1 MFEYSLLLPTRGRP
15 ELVRRFLESVAGTVL
30 VPGSLEV
37 VLCLDEDD
45 KASQSIQFRDLSL
58 NKVVVPPG
66 LSMGRLNR
74 ACFEASSG
82 RHVMLVNDDIIV
94 RTMHW
99 DRAVSDVF
107 RSVQDDIALVHL
119 NDLLFRDKLC
129 TFPCLSRRACDEI
142 GLCPVEYHRYRID
155 DHIYDTYAMLAHL
168 GHKRIFYLPDVVFE
182 HDNFDKAA
190 HGKAKSVFQSEEA
203 KVYVPSQEIHEADSR
218 RFMEKL
224 DERRT
229 NALRL
234 AVLIDESSAA
244 RKRSGYTPLL
254 GHIKDPYAFR
264 RPEYVNWWPARSSD
278 TSSRKPSVTIAVVS
292 ADFRQAHSARCLSL
306 LKEHASEAE
315 LILLDNNRSKDF
327 NHPRE
332 MNKVLRAVRSD
343 YVILMDDDVYVE
355 SGWLDG
361 LLRAMEPDVG
371 VVAPMHKGAAG
382 NISFTGAYLMGD
394 RFGTHAHLVDVPPSP
409 RETPCACSACLLIH
423 MRRVGDVRFNEAF
436 SKYFLDIDYSL
447 KIWETRYKLVC
458 TPEVCVTHLAGA
470 TLPHG
475 SPASQRL
482 WNKDLDVF
490 VAEWVNTGRLSR
502 LEDGVWLPNDRLA
515 PFVAI
520 PRGIY
525 GLLGREGPTDPDR
538 FAADLDELVRASER
552 FPLFRSLLVTELGKA
567 RKQYA
572 ASGDESRM
580 RIADKV
586 LERLQRTPIVRGG
599 YAPIL
604 LSSYRSYN
612 LVEFGRTVLAAP
624 LALGPMDLRDESERS
639 REGIL
644 ACASE
649 EDARGR
655 IDQVL
660 SSGSLVPDDA
670 AAGGAPFACHG
681 PFRQKASFSQG
692 VAVLFELGRSLGVKL
707 RGRRNPPGYGPRALT
722 KKLMPL
728 LGLGG
733 VWTMASHA
741 NGLRKDII
749 RKVRTGLHRSRWNRS
764 APGENSRA
772 LPPDSDDSTP
782 TTVRTVLSDYQGFT
796 ITFCAT
802 KYFATP
808 QAEGAFE
815 LARARKGGYSQ
826 CLIGNSI
833 EEVQQEIQRRLKAG
847 GKVKALFLGTVA
859 PAAAKRLLRQFPDYQ
874 VACLAPAHWA
884 REFGDG
890 PAHVLKDAQGC
901 ETDLFDPARLSPEL
915 LDALRKER
923 CEVVILPCDGRP
935 KWADN
940 HPEALAAQLA
950 DWLIV
955 ASADRPART
964 YRGEDVHRIVYNK
977 AYLNSMFRFVPPLKG
992 KHVLEIGCSD
1002 GLVCDLLLAEEP
1014 ASVTGIDLLATVGCA
1029 YPDPRITYRRMGA
1042 AALDFPDGSFDV
1054 CFSIATLEHVADPG
1068 RALRE
1073 MKRVTCSGGY
1083 IYVQAGPLYFSP
1095 FGHHMFGYFDDFP
1108 WIHLRLTQEAILAH
1122 CKKRGLDAAL
1132 RRKMGREPK
1141 EYLESMLNPA
1151 HVNQKRF
1158 EEYGIREFMEAPD
1171 IEVLDFVR
1179 SYEGKDLLTE
1189 DIRKE
1194 LSSISPDDL
1203 VAHGFELVV
1212 RVK

>member
-15 ELVRRFLESVAGTVL
+15 ELVRRFLESVAETVL

-45 KASQSIQFRDLSL
+45 KASQSIQFSALSL
-58 NKVVVPPG
+58 KKVVVPPG

-94 RTMHW
+94 RTKNW
-99 DRAVSDVF
+99 DRAVGDVF
-107 RSVQDDIALVHL
+107 RSVRDDIALVHL
-119 NDLLFRDKLC
+119 NDLLFREKLC
-129 TFPCLSRRACDEI
+129 TFPCLSRRACREI
-142 GLCPVEYHRYRID
+142 GLCPADYHRYRID
-155 DHIYDTYAMLAHL
+155 DHIYDTYCMLAHL

-190 HGKAKSVFQSEEA
+190 DGKAKSVFQSEEA

-234 AVLIDESSAA
+234 AALIDESSAA
-244 RKRSGYTPLL
+244 RKRSGYTRRL
-254 GHIKDPYAFR
+254 GHITDPYMFR
-264 RPEYVNWWPARSSD
+264 RPEYVNWWPTGSSD

-292 ADFRQAHSARCLSL
+292 ADFRQTHSARCLSL

-315 LILLDNNRSKDF
+315 LILLDNNRSRDF

-343 YVILMDDDVYVE
+343 YLVLMDDDVYVE
-355 SGWLDG
+355 NGWLDG
-361 LLRAMEPDVG
+361 LLRALEPDVG
-371 VVAPMHKGAAG
+371 VVAPMHKDAAG
-382 NISFTGAYLMGD
+382 NISFTGAYMMGD
-394 RFGTHAHLVDVPPSP
+394 RFGSHSHLLDVPERP
-409 RETPCACSACLLIH
+409 RETPCACSACLLVH
-423 MRRVGDVRFNEAF
+423 MRRVGDIRFNEAF

-475 SPASQRL
+475 SAASQRL

-490 VAEWVNTGRLSR
+490 VAEWLDTGRLSK
-502 LEDGVWLPNDRLA
+502 LEESVWLPDERLA

-520 PRGIY
+520 PRRIY
-525 GLLGREGPTDPDR
+525 GLLGGEGPTEPDR
-538 FAADLDELVRASER
+538 FAAQLEEVVRASEP
-552 FPLFRSLLVTELGKA
+552 FPLFRSLLVTELAKA
-567 RKQYA
+567 RTQYA
-572 ASGDESRM
+572 ASGDEGRM
-580 RIADKV
+580 RIAEKV

-604 LSSYRSYN
+604 LSSYKSYN
-612 LVEFGRTVLAAP
+612 VVEFGRTVLAVP
-624 LALGPMDLRDESERS
+624 LAFGEMDLREESARS
-639 REGIL
+639 REGVL

-649 EDARGR
+649 ADARSR
-655 IDQVL
+655 IDQVT
-660 SSGSLVPDDA
+660 SSADGSPFVRNELV
-670 AAGGAPFACHG
+670 
-681 PFRQKASFSQG
+681 RQKVSFSQ
-692 VAVLFELGRSLGVKL
+692 AAAILFELGRSLGVKL
-707 RGRRNPPGYGPRALT
+707 SGRRNPPGFGPRALT
-722 KKLMPL
+722 KKLISALTPRPPRRS
-728 LGLGG
+728 GG
-733 VWTMASHA
+733 ARV
-741 NGLRKDII
+741 
-749 RKVRTGLHRSRWNRS
+749 
-764 APGENSRA
+764 ENPRA
-772 LPPDSDDSTP
+772 LPPVGDDSASATA
-782 TTVRTVLSDYQGFT
+782 RTVLPDYQGFT

-808 QAEGAFE
+808 QSEGAFE
-815 LARARKGGYSQ
+815 LARAQKGNYSQ
-826 CLIGNSI
+826 CLIGNTI
-833 EEVQQEIQRRLKAG
+833 EEVQQEIQRRSKAG

-859 PAAAKRLLRQFPDYQ
+859 PATAKRLVRQFPDYE

-884 REFGDG
+884 REYAEG
-890 PAHVLKDAQGC
+890 PMHVLKDAQGR

-915 LDALRKER
+915 LEALRKER
-923 CEVVILPCDGRP
+923 CDVVILPCDGRP

-940 HPEALAAQLA
+940 HAEALAAQLA
-950 DWLIV
+950 DWLII

-992 KHVLEIGCSD
+992 KHVLEVGCSD

-1014 ASVTGIDLLATVGCA
+1014 ASMTGIDLLATVGCA
-1029 YPDPRITYRRMGA
+1029 YPNPRITYRRMGA
-1042 AALDFPDGSFDV
+1042 TEMDFPDGSFDA
-1054 CFSIATLEHVADPG
+1054 CFSIATLEHITDPA
-1068 RALRE
+1068 RALQE
-1073 MKRVTCSGGY
+1073 MKRVTCSGGC
-1083 IYVQAGPLYFSP
+1083 IYLQAGPLYFSP

-1108 WIHLRLTQEAILAH
+1108 WIHLRLTPEAILAH
-1122 CKKRGLDAAL
+1122 CRKRGLDAVM

-1151 HVNQKRF
+1151 HVNRKRF

-1171 IEVLDFVR
+1171 VEVLHFVR

-1194 LSSISPDDL
+1194 LSSIPPDDL
-1203 VAHGFELVV
+1203 IAHGFELAV